1 MSHPVITIE
10 DRPSGREV
18 RAEQWLRGRRAI
30 FAGALAAAEVLAYLI
45 VRPNRWLAMLAVI
58 GALVLCYA
66 LAKRV
71 PAGIGRDVLWI
82 VAFAQLGLIALP
94 ILVGVMQ
101 LMLAVVVVIALIALF
116 VSVAIRFRK

>member
-10 DRPSGREV
+10 DRPTTRDGR
-18 RAEQWLRGRRAI
+18 AQQWLRGRRAM
-30 FAGALAAAEVLAYLI
+30 FAGAMAAAEVVAYLI
-45 VRPNRWLAMLAVI
+45 VRPNRWLAMLVVI
-58 GALVLCYA
+58 GVLALCYS

-94 ILVGVMQ
+94 ILVGVVQ
-101 LMLAVVVVIALIALF
+101 LMVAVLVALALIVLF
-116 VSVAIRFRK
+116 VSVAIRFRR